1 MVVDFKLKTAKGFDS
16 CNDENESK
24 ASARD
29 VLGALKAEAGC
40 SRRSMDYSDWSTDT
54 IESPAQNDSS
64 SCGVFFLMSA
74 LMLAL
79 GRPLG
84 SYSASDIPEKYRAF
98 CFLVVGFDSAR
109 SLPCLGVAALAPV
122 WPPATT

>member
-16 CNDENESK
+16 CNDENASK
-24 ASARD
+24 ASAGD

-40 SRRSMDYSDWSTDT
+40 SRRSMDYSDWSTGT
-54 IESPAQNDSS
+54 IESPAQNNSS

-98 CFLVVGFDSAR
+98 W
-109 SLPCLGVAALAPV
+109 SLALIQHGLFRA
-122 WPPATT
+122 